1 MIKNGELKEIKVLD
15 KDDFVDCLIYC
26 IVRGDISLEKLGLSI
41 KYLYYVLGTD
51 VHNILSKFRCDPYL
65 ADLEAVF
72 DFLTMKI
79 NENGIE
85 TIDENSNPN
94 IELKRIN

>member
-1 MIKNGELKEIKVLD
+1 
-15 KDDFVDCLIYC
+15 
-26 IVRGDISLEKLGLSI
+26 
-41 KYLYYVLGTD
+41 VLGTD

-65 ADLEAVF
+65 ADLEAVY

-79 NENGIE
+79 NENGIG
-85 TIDENSNPN
+85 TIDENFNPN